1 MAELTKLEKAF
12 VDNYNGN
19 SVEAVKKAGYAGDSE
34 AAFRAIARANLDN
47 PTIRELIEEKQDFE
61 REILE
66 AKIASEREQRRAFWN
81 RVMNGDQFDMKDR
94 IKCSELLGKADGDFV
109 DRSEISGPGGR
120 PIQGQQQVIF
130 KWQ

>member
-1 MAELTKLEKAF
+1 MADLTKLEQAF

-19 SVEAVKKAGYAGDSE
+19 SVEAVKKAGYIGDSE

-47 PTIRELIEEKQDFE
+47 PFIRELIEEKQAFE
-61 REILE
+61 KEMLDARIF
-66 AKIASEREQRRAFWN
+66 AEREQRRSFWN

-94 IKCSELLGKADGDFV
+94 IKCSELLGKADGDFI

-120 PIQGQQQVIF
+120 PIQAQQVIF